1 MGEISQKEFETYLR
15 IKEFIERNGYEEAD
29 LRKMVRDRRPT
40 CIPLIIHSDDIEPKR
55 YERLSDAANDIK
67 VSKQTLI
74 YAYENRRPLIT
85 RRKGGA
91 KVFHILNGSDYNTYL
106 TEISIATS
114 EHNREETLYPQV
126 STSTLLIQ
134 MPS

>member
-1 MGEISQKEFETYLR
+1 MGDLREISWKEFETYLR

-29 LRKMVRDRRPT
+29 LRKMVRDRKPT
-40 CIPLIIHSDDIEPKR
+40 RIPLIIHSNDMESKR
-55 YERLSDAANDIK
+55 YECLSDAANDIK

-91 KVFHILNGSDYNTYL
+91 KVFHIEWL
-106 TEISIATS
+106 
-114 EHNREETLYPQV
+114 
-126 STSTLLIQ
+126 
-134 MPS
+134 